1 MGNAILIPAGV
12 RTLFI
17 DMDGTL
23 TDLAFDYAFFREILP
38 RRYAQARGIAYAEA
52 ETFVRTELAA
62 IQGTLSW
69 YSLPH
74 LSRLFGLDL
83 AALTEELAHGIALQ
97 PRALEFL
104 ERAGARYR
112 RVLVTNADPGV
123 LALKLART
131 GLAAWLDGVIS
142 AHHLGAAKEE
152 AAFYERLAVL
162 EPDCPEAGV
171 LIDDNLRAVAAA
183 RQAGLAAVTVMRP
196 DLSRPPRTPE
206 QVQGPA
212 VEGVARFLEHL

>member
-1 MGNAILIPAGV
+1 MKNGELIPRSV

-23 TDLAFDYAFFREILP
+23 TDLAFDYAFFHEVLP
-38 RRYAQARGIAYAEA
+38 RRYAAASGVSYPEAEA
-52 ETFVRTELAA
+52 FVREELAA
-62 IQGTLSW
+62 IHGTLSW

-83 AALTEELAHGIALQ
+83 EALTVELSHGIALQ
-97 PRALEFL
+97 PQALEFL
-104 ERAGARYR
+104 ERAGGRYR

-123 LALKLART
+123 LALKLTRT

-152 AAFYERLAVL
+152 AAFYERLAAI
-162 EPDCPEAGV
+162 EPDCPDAGL

-183 RQAGLAAVTVMRP
+183 RRAGLAAVTVMRP
-196 DLSRPPRTPE
+196 NLSRPARAPE
-206 QVQGPA
+206 QAEGPA
-212 VEGVARFLEHL
+212 VEGVAHLLEHL